1 MQVLQLVDSLIAG
14 EVVANENLLQPVA
27 TLSNS
32 ADVLEDTL
40 VCQEVEAKTQ
50 NFQAALRVGS

>member
-32 ADVLEDTL
+32 ADVLEDPL
-40 VCQEVEAKTQ
+40 VCQEVEAKT
-50 NFQAALRVGS
+50 